1 MLSLSVTVLHCTNWV
16 ATSQHFTILM
26 APTLSLFVSVSLAT
40 ENCVG
45 KSADYLS
52 LLFAVGV
59 DVVVAAAAVLK
70 RHQRG
75 EQLNLHVVS
84 IFTIIK

>member
-1 MLSLSVTVLHCTNWV
+1 MCVSLSVTVLHCTNWV

-40 ENCVG
+40 GNCVG
-45 KSADYLS
+45 KSADFSS
-52 LLFAVGV
+52 LLFI
-59 DVVVAAAAVLK
+59 VVVAAAELK

>member
-1 MLSLSVTVLHCTNWV
+1 
-16 ATSQHFTILM
+16 M
-26 APTLSLFVSVSLAT
+26 APTLSLSLSLSLSLLT
-40 ENCVG
+40 GNCVG
-45 KSADYLS
+45 KSADYFS
-52 LLFAVGV
+52 PAA
-59 DVVVAAAAVLK
+59 VVVAAAAAMLK

>member
-52 LLFAVGV
+52 LLFAV
-59 DVVVAAAAVLK
+59 VVVVVVAAVLK

>member
-1 MLSLSVTVLHCTNWV
+1 
-16 ATSQHFTILM
+16 M

-40 ENCVG
+40 GNCVG
-45 KSADYLS
+45 KSADFSS
-52 LLFAVGV
+52 LLLI
-59 DVVVAAAAVLK
+59 VVVAAAAELK